1 MLKGVHVR
9 ISMDGRG
16 RWMDSVFIEQLGRSL
31 KYGRVYLPEIETG
44 S

>member
-9 ISMDGRG
+9 ISMDGRE
-16 RWMDSVFIEQLGRSL
+16 RWMDSVFIEQLWHSL
-31 KYGRVYLPEIETG
+31 KYGRVYLPETETE